1 MRYLLGGVVL
11 ALTLVGCAAPVAEPA
26 PPVGPELQSFLQEQ
40 KDRANNTY
48 SGPTESEYDFNGND
62 CLEQAQVVLDSI
74 DVTVVT
80 DEEVIRLSDLF
91 ESEMSKCQAGTLLS
105 PNEAG
110 FYSTEQLDYIY
121 DYFQD
126 TLVPCL
132 QLQGL
137 DVGFAPNRSDFS
149 AFAGSI
155 SWDPYSELGADLP
168 PSRTAEIMVRCPQL
182 PAAGFLATQ

>member
-1 MRYLLGGVVL
+1 MRYLLGAMVL
-11 ALTLVGCAAPVAEPA
+11 ALTLTGCAWTVAEPA
-26 PPVGPELQSFLQEQ
+26 PPAGVELQVFVEEQEA
-40 KDRANNTY
+40 RADGTY
-48 SGPTESEYDFNGND
+48 SGPTESDYDLNGND
-62 CLEQAQVVLDSI
+62 CLEQAQAFLDTV
-74 DVTVVT
+74 DVTAVS
-80 DEEVIRLSDLF
+80 DAEVLRLSALF
-91 ESEMSKCQAGTLLS
+91 ESEMSRCKDGVVLT

-110 FYSTEQLDYIY
+110 FYSTAQLDFIY

-126 TLVPCL
+126 SLVPCL

-182 PAAGFLATQ
+182 PAAGFLAAQ